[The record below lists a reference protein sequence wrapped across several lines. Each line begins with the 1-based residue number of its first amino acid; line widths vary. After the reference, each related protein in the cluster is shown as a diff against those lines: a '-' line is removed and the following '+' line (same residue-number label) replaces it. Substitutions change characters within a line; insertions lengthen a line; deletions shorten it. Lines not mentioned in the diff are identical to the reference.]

1 MITYDPILANLE
13 VVVTMFEKTKRLAVH
28 VFEYALNVVSP
39 AEDELEEVAATNIR
53 LTLDDLRRIGR

>member
-1 MITYDPILANLE
+1 
-13 VVVTMFEKTKRLAVH
+13 MFEKTKRLAVH